1 VEITPARE
9 DKMLTSRLAEDQPPP
24 HCTCY
29 RIPHAFYC
37 AVETSGELVPGW
49 SESAD
54 AEADAADQARADKAN
69 R

>member
-1 VEITPARE
+1 MFI
-9 DKMLTSRLAEDQPPP
+9 SRLAEDQPPP

-37 AVETSGELVPGW
+37 AIEINSELVPGW
-49 SESAD
+49 HESAD
-54 AEADAADQARADKAN
+54 AKADAADQARADKAN